1 MGAVNGNGNGN
12 GNGRLTGKQQAF
24 VNAYC
29 GEAKFN
35 ATKAA
40 ELAGYQGNYDTLS
53 AVGSENLRNPKIEK
67 KVKQF
72 FAAFAMTAGEVLMH
86 LGEIGRG
93 EWADYVLPN
102 GDVDIARIVE
112 DDKAHLIA
120 EIWETREGKRVKFY
134 DRLTA
139 LSMIGKHLGMFV
151 DRHALTDTEG
161 HDLLPADAL
170 VSALLAARKELVSDE
185 P

>member
-1 MGAVNGNGNGN
+1 MCKNGNGN

-40 ELAGYQGNYDTLS
+40 KLAGYQGDYDTLS
-53 AVGSENLRNPKIEK
+53 SVGSENLRNPKIEK
-67 KVKQF
+67 KLKQF
-72 FAAFAMTAGEVLMH
+72 FATFAMTAGEVLMH

-93 EWADYVLPN
+93 EWADYVLPD

-120 EIWETREGKRVKFY
+120 EIWETREGKRIKFY

-139 LSMIGKHLGMFV
+139 LSMIGKHLRMFV
-151 DRHALTDTEG
+151 DVSELTGADG
-161 HDLLPADAL
+161 GPLHILLD
-170 VSALLAARKELVSDE
+170 K
-185 P
+185 